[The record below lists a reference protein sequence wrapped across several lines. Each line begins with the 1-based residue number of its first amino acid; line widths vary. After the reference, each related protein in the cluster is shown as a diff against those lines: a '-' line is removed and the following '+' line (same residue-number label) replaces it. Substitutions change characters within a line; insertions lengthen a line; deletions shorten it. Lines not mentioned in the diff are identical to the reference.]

1 MEAFN
6 VKFVGEIEKNPELYN
21 FTIPEYS
28 RRDSQDKSWHNVS
41 MAVNLS
47 GKKYTYLYFKYN
59 YFNIL
64 IINIYFYF

>member
-6 VKFVGEIEKNPELYN
+6 VKFVGEIEKHPKLYN

-28 RRDSQDKSWHNVS
+28 RRDCQDKSWHNVS

-47 GKKYTYLYFKYN
+47 GKQ
-59 YFNIL
+59 
-64 IINIYFYF
+64 IY